1 MKLET
6 RNQKPETKSERIL
19 IINGP
24 NLNWVGT
31 REPEVYGNQN
41 LEGYLNS
48 LAKELATSDQ
58 KPETSDQKPGT
69 RNQEPETRNQKLE
82 TIQTNIEGEII
93 NHLQASEKDPNTIGV
108 IINAGGY
115 SHTSV
120 AIADTIRAMSKKV
133 IVVHI
138 SNTFDRGVERHKDL
152 VAAASDG
159 FIGGFGLDGY
169 RIAVDALQLA
179 TRN

>member
-1 MKLET
+1 MT
-6 RNQKPETKSERIL
+6 INQRIL

-31 REPEVYGNQN
+31 REPEVYGSQN

-48 LAKELATSDQ
+48 LAKELATSNQ
-58 KPETSDQKPGT
+58 QPVT
-69 RNQEPETRNQKLE
+69 RNQLLE

-93 NHLQASEKDPNTIGV
+93 NQLQNAETDNNVVGV

-133 IVVHI
+133 IAVHI
-138 SNTFDRGVERHKDL
+138 SNTFDRDIERHKDL

-169 RIAVDALQLA
+169 RLALVSLGVGV
-179 TRN
+179 

>member
-1 MKLET
+1 MT
-6 RNQKPETKSERIL
+6 INQRIL

-31 REPEVYGNQN
+31 REPEVYGSQN
-41 LEGYLNS
+41 LEEYLNS
-48 LAKELATSDQ
+48 LAKELATS
-58 KPETSDQKPGT
+58 
-69 RNQEPETRNQKLE
+69 NQQLE
-82 TIQTNIEGEII
+82 TTQSNIEGEII
-93 NHLQASEKDPNTIGV
+93 NQLQNAETDNNVVGV

-133 IVVHI
+133 IAVHI

-169 RIAVDALQLA
+169 RLALVSLGVGV
-179 TRN
+179 

>member
-1 MKLET
+1 MT
-6 RNQKPETKSERIL
+6 RNQKIL

-31 REPEVYGNQN
+31 REPEVYGNQI
-41 LEGYLNS
+41 LEEYLNS
-48 LAKELATSDQ
+48 LAKELATS
-58 KPETSDQKPGT
+58 
-69 RNQEPETRNQKLE
+69 NQQPATRNQKLE
-82 TIQTNIEGEII
+82 ITQSNLEGEII
-93 NHLQASEKDPNTIGV
+93 NQLQNAETNNNVVGV

-120 AIADTIRAMSKKV
+120 AISDTIRAMSKKV
-133 IVVHI
+133 IAVHI
-138 SNTFDRGVERHKDL
+138 SNTFDRDIERHKDL

-169 RIAVDALQLA
+169 RLALVSLGVGV
-179 TRN
+179 

>member
-1 MKLET
+1 MT
-6 RNQKPETKSERIL
+6 RNQRIL

-31 REPEVYGNQN
+31 REPDVYGSQN
-41 LEGYLNS
+41 LEEYLNS
-48 LAKELATSDQ
+48 LVKEL
-58 KPETSDQKPGT
+58 
-69 RNQEPETRNQKLE
+69 ETRNQQLE
-82 TIQTNIEGEII
+82 TTQSNIEGEII
-93 NHLQASEKDPNTIGV
+93 NQLQNAETDTHIMGV

-133 IVVHI
+133 IAVHI
-138 SNTFDRGVERHKDL
+138 SNTFDRDARRHKDL

-159 FIGGFGLDGY
+159 FIGGFGLEGY
-169 RIAVDALQLA
+169 RLALVSLGVGL
-179 TRN
+179 

>member
-31 REPEVYGNQN
+31 REPDVYGSQN
-41 LEGYLNS
+41 LEEYLNS
-48 LAKELATSDQ
+48 L
-58 KPETSDQKPGT
+58 
-69 RNQEPETRNQKLE
+69 NQEPETRNQKLE
-82 TIQTNIEGEII
+82 TTQSNIEGEII
-93 NHLQASEKDPNTIGV
+93 NQLQDAETDTNVVGV

-115 SHTSV
+115 AHTSV

-133 IVVHI
+133 IAVHI
-138 SNTFDRGVERHKDL
+138 SNTFDREVERHKDL

-169 RIAVDALQLA
+169 RLAIIALQLA
-179 TRN
+179 SRN

>member
-41 LEGYLNS
+41 LEEYLNS
-48 LAKELATSDQ
+48 LAKELAASGQ
-58 KPETSDQKPGT
+58 LLVAE
-69 RNQEPETRNQKLE
+69 
-82 TIQTNIEGEII
+82 QTNIEGEII
-93 NHLQASEKDPNTIGV
+93 NLLQAAEKNPNTIGV

-120 AIADTIRAMSKKV
+120 AISDTIRAMSKKV
-133 IVVHI
+133 IAVHI
-138 SNTFDRGVERHKDL
+138 SNTFDRDIERHKDL

-169 RIAVDALQLA
+169 RLALVSLGLGV
-179 TRN
+179 

>member
-41 LEGYLNS
+41 LEEYLNS
-48 LAKELATSDQ
+48 LAKELAASGQ
-58 KPETSDQKPGT
+58 LLVAE
-69 RNQEPETRNQKLE
+69 
-82 TIQTNIEGEII
+82 QTNIEGEII
-93 NHLQASEKDPNTIGV
+93 NLLQAAEKNPNTIGV

-120 AIADTIRAMSKKV
+120 AISDTIRAMSKKV
-133 IVVHI
+133 IAVHI
-138 SNTFDRGVERHKDL
+138 SNTFDRDIERHKDL

-169 RIAVDALQLA
+169 RLALVSLGVGV
-179 TRN
+179 

>member
-6 RNQKPETKSERIL
+6 RNQNPETKSERIL

-41 LEGYLNS
+41 LEEYLNS
-48 LAKELATSDQ
+48 LAKELATRNQ
-58 KPETSDQKPGT
+58 QPGT
-69 RNQEPETRNQKLE
+69 SNQTLETRQS
-82 TIQTNIEGEII
+82 NIEGEII
-93 NHLQASEKDPNTIGV
+93 NLLQASEKDPNTIGV

-120 AIADTIRAMSKKV
+120 AISDTIRAMSKKV
-133 IVVHI
+133 IAVHI
-138 SNTFDRGVERHKDL
+138 SNTFDRDIERHKDL

-169 RIAVDALQLA
+169 RLALVSLGVGV
-179 TRN
+179 

>member
-1 MKLET
+1 MT
-6 RNQKPETKSERIL
+6 INQRIL

-41 LEGYLNS
+41 LEEYLNS
-48 LAKELATSDQ
+48 RAKELAASDQ
-58 KPETSDQKPGT
+58 QPATS
-69 RNQEPETRNQKLE
+69 NQQLE
-82 TIQTNIEGEII
+82 TTQSNIEGEII
-93 NHLQASEKDPNTIGV
+93 NLLQAAEKNPNTIGV

-120 AIADTIRAMSKKV
+120 AISDTIRAMSKKV
-133 IVVHI
+133 IAVHI
-138 SNTFDRGVERHKDL
+138 SNTFDRDIERHKDL

-169 RIAVDALQLA
+169 RLALVSLGVGV
-179 TRN
+179 

>member
-1 MKLET
+1 MT
-6 RNQKPETKSERIL
+6 INQRIL

-41 LEGYLNS
+41 LEEYLNS
-48 LAKELATSDQ
+48 LAKELATRSQ
-58 KPETSDQKPGT
+58 K
-69 RNQEPETRNQKLE
+69 PETRNQKLE
-82 TIQTNIEGEII
+82 TTESNIEGEII
-93 NHLQASEKDPNTIGV
+93 NQLQNAETDNNVVGV

-133 IVVHI
+133 IAVHI
-138 SNTFDRGVERHKDL
+138 SNTFDRDIERHKDL

-169 RIAVDALQLA
+169 RLALVSLGVGV
-179 TRN
+179 

>member
-1 MKLET
+1 LKLET

-41 LEGYLNS
+41 LEEYLNS
-48 LAKELATSDQ
+48 LAKELAASGQ
-58 KPETSDQKPGT
+58 LLVAE
-69 RNQEPETRNQKLE
+69 
-82 TIQTNIEGEII
+82 QTNIEGEII
-93 NHLQASEKDPNTIGV
+93 NLLQAAEKNPNTIGV

-120 AIADTIRAMSKKV
+120 AISDTIRAMSKKV
-133 IVVHI
+133 IAVHI
-138 SNTFDRGVERHKDL
+138 SNTFDRDIERHKDL

-169 RIAVDALQLA
+169 RLALVSLGLGV
-179 TRN
+179 

>member
-1 MKLET
+1 MKPVT
-6 RNQKPETKSERIL
+6 SNQEPETKSERIL

-31 REPEVYGNQN
+31 REPDVYGRQN
-41 LEGYLNS
+41 LEEYLNS
-48 LAKELATSDQ
+48 FAKELTTSDQ
-58 KPETSDQKPGT
+58 KPETKNQEPGT
-69 RNQEPETRNQKLE
+69 RNHTLE
-82 TIQTNIEGEII
+82 TTQSNIEGEII
-93 NHLQASEKDPNTIGV
+93 NQLQNAETDTNIVGV

-120 AIADTIRAMSKKV
+120 AISDTVRAMSKKV
-133 IVVHI
+133 IAVHI
-138 SNTFDRGVERHKDL
+138 SNTFDREEERHKDL

-159 FIGGFGLDGY
+159 FIGGFGLEGY
-169 RIAVDALQLA
+169 RLAIIALQLA

>member
-1 MKLET
+1 MT
-6 RNQKPETKSERIL
+6 RNQKPEIRNHRIL
-19 IINGP
+19 VINGP

-31 REPEVYGNQN
+31 REPEVYGSQN
-41 LEGYLNS
+41 LEQYLNS

-58 KPETSDQKPGT
+58 QPETS
-69 RNQEPETRNQKLE
+69 NQQPATSNQKLE
-82 TIQTNIEGEII
+82 TTQSNVEGEII
-93 NHLQASEKDPNTIGV
+93 NQLQNAETDTNTVGV

>member
-1 MKLET
+1 LKPVT
-6 RNQKPETKSERIL
+6 SNQESETKSERIL

-24 NLNWVGT
+24 NLNWIGT
-31 REPEVYGNQN
+31 REPDVYGSQN
-41 LEGYLNS
+41 LEEYLNS
-48 LAKELATSDQ
+48 L
-58 KPETSDQKPGT
+58 
-69 RNQEPETRNQKLE
+69 NQELGTSNQQLGTSNHLLE

-93 NHLQASEKDPNTIGV
+93 NQLQDAETDTNVVGV

-115 SHTSV
+115 AHTSV

-133 IVVHI
+133 IAVHI
-138 SNTFDRGVERHKDL
+138 SNTFDREVERHKDL

-169 RIAVDALQLA
+169 RLAVVALQLSI
-179 TRN
+179 RN

>member
-31 REPEVYGNQN
+31 REPDVYGSQN
-41 LEGYLNS
+41 LEEYLNS
-48 LAKELATSDQ
+48 LNQEL
-58 KPETSDQKPGT
+58 ETSNQQLGN
-69 RNQEPETRNQKLE
+69 RNHLLE

-93 NHLQASEKDPNTIGV
+93 NQLQDAETDTNVVGV

-115 SHTSV
+115 AHTSV

-133 IVVHI
+133 IAVHI
-138 SNTFDRGVERHKDL
+138 SNTFDREVERHKDL

-159 FIGGFGLDGY
+159 FIGGFGVFSY
-169 RIAVDALQLA
+169 RLAIVALQL
-179 TRN
+179 TTSN

>member
-1 MKLET
+1 MTK
-6 RNQKPETKSERIL
+6 NQEPRTSNQRVL
-19 IINGP
+19 VINGP

-31 REPEVYGNQN
+31 REPEVYGSQN
-41 LEGYLNS
+41 LEEYLNTLS
-48 LAKELATSDQ
+48 KELAASDQ
-58 KPETSDQKPGT
+58 KPETSNQQPAT
-69 RNQEPETRNQKLE
+69 RNHQLE
-82 TIQTNIEGEII
+82 TTQSNLEGEII
-93 NHLQASEKDPNTIGV
+93 NQLQNAETDNNVVGV

-133 IVVHI
+133 IAVHI
-138 SNTFDRGVERHKDL
+138 SNTFNREVERHKDL

-169 RIAVDALQLA
+169 RLALVSLGVSV
-179 TRN
+179 

>member
-41 LEGYLNS
+41 LEEYLNS
-48 LAKELATSDQ
+48 LTKELATRSQ
-58 KPETSDQKPGT
+58 K
-69 RNQEPETRNQKLE
+69 PETRNQKLE
-82 TIQTNIEGEII
+82 TTQSNIEGEII
-93 NHLQASEKDPNTIGV
+93 NQLQDAETDTNVVGV

-115 SHTSV
+115 AHTSV

-133 IVVHI
+133 IAVHI
-138 SNTFDRGVERHKDL
+138 SNTFDREVERHKDL

-169 RIAVDALQLA
+169 RLAVVALQL
-179 TRN
+179 TIRN

>member
-1 MKLET
+1 MT
-6 RNQKPETKSERIL
+6 INQRIL

-31 REPEVYGNQN
+31 REPNVYGSQN
-41 LEGYLNS
+41 LEEYLNS
-48 LAKELATSDQ
+48 LAKELATSNQ
-58 KPETSDQKPGT
+58 QPATS
-69 RNQEPETRNQKLE
+69 NQHLE
-82 TIQTNIEGEII
+82 TTQSNLEGEII
-93 NHLQASEKDPNTIGV
+93 NQLQNAEANNNVVGV

-120 AIADTIRAMSKKV
+120 AISDTIRAMSKKV
-133 IVVHI
+133 IAVHI
-138 SNTFDRGVERHKDL
+138 SNTFDRDIERHKDL

-169 RIAVDALQLA
+169 RLALVSLGVGV
-179 TRN
+179 

>member
-6 RNQKPETKSERIL
+6 RNQNPETKSERIL

-41 LEGYLNS
+41 LEEYLNS
-48 LAKELATSDQ
+48 LAKELAT
-58 KPETSDQKPGT
+58 
-69 RNQEPETRNQKLE
+69 RNQQPRTSNQTLETRQS
-82 TIQTNIEGEII
+82 NIEGEII
-93 NHLQASEKDPNTIGV
+93 NLLQASEKDPNTIGV

-120 AIADTIRAMSKKV
+120 AISDTIRAMSKKV
-133 IVVHI
+133 IAVHI
-138 SNTFDRGVERHKDL
+138 SNAFDREVERHKDL
-152 VAAASDG
+152 VAAVSDG
-159 FIGGFGLDGY
+159 FIGGFGLGGY
-169 RIAVDALQLA
+169 RLALVSLGVGV
-179 TRN
+179 

>member
-1 MKLET
+1 MT
-6 RNQKPETKSERIL
+6 TNQRIL

-31 REPEVYGNQN
+31 REPEVYGSQN
-41 LEGYLNS
+41 LEEYLNS
-48 LAKELATSDQ
+48 LAKELAISDQ
-58 KPETSDQKPGT
+58 EPGT
-69 RNQEPETRNQKLE
+69 RNQTLE
-82 TIQTNIEGEII
+82 TTQSNIEGEII
-93 NHLQASEKDPNTIGV
+93 NLLQAAEKNPNTTGV

-120 AIADTIRAMSKKV
+120 AISDTIRAMSKKV
-133 IVVHI
+133 IAVHI
-138 SNTFDRGVERHKDL
+138 SNTFDRDIERHKDL

-169 RIAVDALQLA
+169 RLALVSLGVGV
-179 TRN
+179 

>member
-1 MKLET
+1 LKLET

-31 REPEVYGNQN
+31 REPDVYGSQN
-41 LEGYLNS
+41 LEEYLNS
-48 LAKELATSDQ
+48 LNQEL
-58 KPETSDQKPGT
+58 ET
-69 RNQEPETRNQKLE
+69 RNQEPVTRNQKLA
-82 TIQTNIEGEII
+82 TTQSNIEGEII
-93 NHLQASEKDPNTIGV
+93 NQLQDAETDTNVVGV

-115 SHTSV
+115 AHTSV

-133 IVVHI
+133 IAVHI
-138 SNTFDRGVERHKDL
+138 SNTFDREVERHKDL

-169 RIAVDALQLA
+169 RLAVVALQLSI
-179 TRN
+179 RN

>member
-1 MKLET
+1 VT
-6 RNQKPETKSERIL
+6 TNQRIL

-24 NLNWVGT
+24 NLNWVGI

-41 LEGYLNS
+41 LEEYLNS
-48 LAKELATSDQ
+48 LAKELATSNQ
-58 KPETSDQKPGT
+58 QPATS
-69 RNQEPETRNQKLE
+69 NQQLE
-82 TIQTNIEGEII
+82 TTQSNIEGEII
-93 NHLQASEKDPNTIGV
+93 NQLQDAETDTNVVGV

-115 SHTSV
+115 AHTSV

-133 IVVHI
+133 IAVHI
-138 SNTFDRGVERHKDL
+138 SNTFDREVERHKDL

-169 RIAVDALQLA
+169 RLALVSLGVGV
-179 TRN
+179 

>member
-1 MKLET
+1 VT
-6 RNQKPETKSERIL
+6 TNQRIL

-24 NLNWVGT
+24 NLNWVGI

-41 LEGYLNS
+41 LEEYLNS
-48 LAKELATSDQ
+48 LAKELATSNQ
-58 KPETSDQKPGT
+58 QPATS
-69 RNQEPETRNQKLE
+69 NQQLE
-82 TIQTNIEGEII
+82 TTQSNIEGEII
-93 NHLQASEKDPNTIGV
+93 NQLQDAETDTNVVGV

-115 SHTSV
+115 AHTSV

-133 IVVHI
+133 IAVHI
-138 SNTFDRGVERHKDL
+138 SNTFDREVERHKDL

-169 RIAVDALQLA
+169 RLAVVALQLSI
-179 TRN
+179 RN

>member
-6 RNQKPETKSERIL
+6 RNQNPETKSERIL

-41 LEGYLNS
+41 LEEYLNS
-48 LAKELATSDQ
+48 LAKELAT
-58 KPETSDQKPGT
+58 
-69 RNQEPETRNQKLE
+69 RNQQPRTSNQTLETRQS
-82 TIQTNIEGEII
+82 NIEGEII
-93 NHLQASEKDPNTIGV
+93 NLLQASEKDPNTIGV

-120 AIADTIRAMSKKV
+120 AISDTIRAMSKKV
-133 IVVHI
+133 IAVHI
-138 SNTFDRGVERHKDL
+138 SNTFDRDIERHKDL

-169 RIAVDALQLA
+169 WLALVSLGVGV
-179 TRN
+179 

>member
-1 MKLET
+1 MT
-6 RNQKPETKSERIL
+6 INQRIL

-41 LEGYLNS
+41 LEEYLNS
-48 LAKELATSDQ
+48 LAKELATS
-58 KPETSDQKPGT
+58 
-69 RNQEPETRNQKLE
+69 NQVLAAEQSNL
-82 TIQTNIEGEII
+82 EGEII
-93 NHLQASEKDPNTIGV
+93 NLLQAAEKNPNTIGV

-120 AIADTIRAMSKKV
+120 AISDTIRAMSKKV
-133 IVVHI
+133 IAVHI
-138 SNTFDRGVERHKDL
+138 SNTFDRDIERHKDL

-169 RIAVDALQLA
+169 RLALVSLGVGV
-179 TRN
+179 

>member
-6 RNQKPETKSERIL
+6 RNQKPETKSFRIL

-31 REPEVYGNQN
+31 REPDVYGSQN
-41 LEGYLNS
+41 LEEYLNS
-48 LAKELATSDQ
+48 LNQEL
-58 KPETSDQKPGT
+58 ETSNQQPGT
-69 RNQEPETRNQKLE
+69 RNQKLA
-82 TIQTNIEGEII
+82 TTQSNIEGEII
-93 NHLQASEKDPNTIGV
+93 NQLQDAETDTNVVGV

-115 SHTSV
+115 AHTSV

-133 IVVHI
+133 IAVHI
-138 SNTFDRGVERHKDL
+138 SNTFDREVERHKDL

-169 RIAVDALQLA
+169 RLAVVALQLSI
-179 TRN
+179 RN